1 MLLLQKY
8 KILGHSMEPLLKNG
22 DVILISGL
30 LYLFKNPKINDIVA
44 FKEKNG
50 EVLIKRIKEVKNGKL
65 FVSGDNKNDSLDSKD
80 FGYISKEFIIG
91 KLIYKL

>member
-8 KILGHSMEPLLKNG
+8 KISGHSMEPLLKTG
-22 DVILISGL
+22 DTVLISGF

-44 FKEKNG
+44 FKEKKG
-50 EVLIKRIKEVKNGKL
+50 EVLIKRIREVKNGGF
-65 FVSGDNKNDSLDSKD
+65 FVSGDNKKDSLDSKD

>member
-1 MLLLQKY
+1 
-8 KILGHSMEPLLKNG
+8 MEPLLKNG

>member
-8 KILGHSMEPLLKNG
+8 KISGHSMEPFLKNG
-22 DVILISGL
+22 DKILISGL
-30 LYLFKNPKINDIVA
+30 WYLFKNPKINDIVA

-50 EVLIKRIKEVKNGKL
+50 EVLIKRIKEVKNGRF
-65 FVSGDNKNDSLDSKD
+65 FVSGDNKKDSLDSKD
-80 FGYISKEFIIG
+80 FGYISKEYIIG